1 MSDAQSLSNT
11 LSDSSENRPNICA
24 NGIVPEGIR
33 DDGLDVTTG
42 HETMSDGVDD
52 ETRAGYDTT

>member
-1 MSDAQSLSNT
+1 MSDVQSLSNT
-11 LSDSSENRPNICA
+11 LSDNSDTRPNISA
-24 NGIVPEGIR
+24 HGSVIEGIR

-52 ETRAGYDTT
+52 ETLAGYDTT